1 MNKNLILSLIVVV
14 AFVILMIL
22 FGSQVVLH

>member
-1 MNKNLILSLIVVV
+1 MNKDLKFSLMTVSSFI
-14 AFVILMIL
+14 ILMIL